1 MTKMSFPHY
10 YDGGSAE
17 ILSSSAPKSVVSDC
31 QDNSEDSEYVYV
43 KYRIAN
49 KRLSS
54 MENEVNKMKATIDSY
69 AMTIRNEMQFRELCQ
84 LALLDEQTRYSEC
97 HAAYLRLLQF
107 WPRSSDEEKTAYKS
121 QTEHLLTVIEKLQM
135 IIQNMREQY
144 PGALCLGTN
153 HTAHM
158 E

>member
-1 MTKMSFPHY
+1 MSFPNY

-17 ILSSSAPKSVVSDC
+17 ILSSPGTNPVVSDC
-31 QDNSEDSEYVYV
+31 QDNNEESEYVYV

-54 MENEVNKMKATIDSY
+54 MENEVMQMKATIDRY
-69 AMTIRNEMQFRELCQ
+69 AMTIQNEMQFRELCQ

-107 WPRSSDEEKTAYKS
+107 LNSRPQTSDGEKTAYKS
-121 QTEHLLTVIEKLQM
+121 QTEHLLTVIGQLQM
-135 IIQNMREQY
+135 TIQNMKEQY
-144 PGALCLGTN
+144 SGAPCLETD
-153 HTAHM
+153 HTAHLK
-158 E
+158 